1 MSSNRTDFVRVP
13 EDYSNVTILGSLVCD
28 MRGVLGPSRLLKYF
42 PILST
47 KQRV

>member
-28 MRGVLGPSRLLKYF
+28 MRGVLGPRAVVDF
-42 PILST
+42 
-47 KQRV
+47 RVRP